1 MRAAQL
7 TALALPVSLLAIQ
20 AAPALSG
27 TGPGRRLFPCVTN
40 VPGSRS
46 VGLTFDDGPDH
57 CLDLFL
63 KELDRLNAQATFF
76 LMAEQVERWP
86 GAPGEIVSAG
96 HEVAVH
102 GYNHRG
108 HLRRTP
114 LEVRD
119 DLRRARA
126 IIEDASGRETTLYRA
141 PYGVFSFG
149 SWREAAAQG
158 WERVLWSRWGKDW
171 EERAT
176 PQRIADTIGH
186 PVAGDVLL
194 LHDSDRY
201 SAPNSW
207 RRTLGALPIILDRME
222 QAGLKATSVTELMRE
237 AAERKTDLT

>member
-7 TALALPVSLLAIQ
+7 AALAVPTALLAAQ

-27 TGPGRRLFPCVTN
+27 TGLGRRLFPCITN
-40 VPGSRS
+40 VPGGQS

-57 CLDLFL
+57 CLDHFL
-63 KELDRLNAQATFF
+63 KALDELDAQATFF

-96 HEVAVH
+96 HEIAVH

-114 LEVRD
+114 WDVAD

-126 IIEDASGRETTLYRA
+126 IIEDAAGRETTLYRA
-141 PYGVFSFG
+141 PYGVFSLG
-149 SWREAAAQG
+149 SWREADAQG
-158 WERVLWSRWGKDW
+158 WTRVLWSRWGKDW
-171 EERAT
+171 EEQGS
-176 PQRIADTIGH
+176 PQRVANLIGY

-207 RRTLGALPIILDRME
+207 RNTLGSLPIILERMHE
-222 QAGLKATSVTELMRE
+222 RGLKAKSVTSLLAE
-237 AAERKTDLT
+237 ASEKPQ